1 MLKIIISCW
10 KNFKAIRIFRAMCS
24 LMLFF
29 VLFLRLCCFSPAFAF
44 ADTEIERTEKI
55 KIAYLFHFSQ
65 FTQWVEKPRV
75 FTYCVYD
82 DTHFSQLLKQA
93 YAGKVIDGS
102 HVEVQLVNLQ
112 SNFDSCQLLYF
123 PGDVPADL
131 LATIH
136 KKSILTVGEQKNI
149 LDQGIIYLF
158 EDNQKIRFFINN
170 SQALAVGLK
179 ISSQLLT
186 LSKEPQ
192 P

>member
-1 MLKIIISCW
+1 MLTVIGCW
-10 KNFKAIRIFRAMCS
+10 NVFKATRIFHIVCA
-24 LMLFF
+24 F
-29 VLFLRLCCFSPAFAF
+29 VLFLRLCCFSPVFAF
-44 ADTEIERTEKI
+44 ADTEVERTEKI

-65 FTQWVEKPRV
+65 FTEWATKSSV

-82 DTHFSQLLKQA
+82 DTHFGQLLKQA
-93 YAGKVIDGS
+93 YAGKMMSGLQIS
-102 HVEVQLVNLQ
+102 VQTVDAHA
-112 SNFDSCQLLYF
+112 NFDECQLLYF
-123 PGDVPADL
+123 PNTVPADL
-131 LATIH
+131 LATLR
-136 KKSILTVGEQKNI
+136 KKPILTVGEQKNI

-170 SQALAVGLK
+170 SQALLAGLK

>member
-1 MLKIIISCW
+1 MLNITGCE
-10 KNFKAIRIFRAMCS
+10 NTFQTTRIFRIVCA
-24 LMLFF
+24 F
-29 VLFLRLCCFSPAFAF
+29 VLFLRLCCFSPVFAF
-44 ADTEIERTEKI
+44 ADTEVERTEKI

-65 FTQWVEKPRV
+65 FTEWATKPSV

-82 DTHFSQLLKQA
+82 DAHFGQLLKQA
-93 YAGKVIDGS
+93 YAGKMMSGLQIS
-102 HVEVQLVNLQ
+102 VQTVDAQ
-112 SNFDSCQLLYF
+112 ANFDECQLLYF
-123 PGDVPADL
+123 PNVVPADV
-131 LATIH
+131 LATLR

-170 SQALAVGLK
+170 SQALLSGLK